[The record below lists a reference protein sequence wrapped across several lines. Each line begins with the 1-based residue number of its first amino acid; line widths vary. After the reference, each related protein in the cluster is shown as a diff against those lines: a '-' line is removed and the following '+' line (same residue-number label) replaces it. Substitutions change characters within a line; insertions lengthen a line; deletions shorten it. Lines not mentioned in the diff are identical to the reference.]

1 MTIFNSS
8 LLTRRARLSRLLP
21 LGILAV
27 LAGNASALSVPQR
40 VYGPPVSPRFSR
52 TPEVVPT
59 PYLAALGAL
68 PLRFAPAPAAATARP
83 VPLPVQPE
91 PVIDPAVRTDPDPA
105 DHITQE
111 QPDARGSVEPTD
123 PEVPDGRKPVS
134 ILPDDTVR
142 NLRAE
147 DVLPYFQLPSDMPDG
162 EINPSV
168 IVPFTPGT
176 PSRPSQPPSSATYQ
190 LK

>member
-1 MTIFNSS
+1 MTLFNSS

-21 LGILAV
+21 LGLLAV

-40 VYGPPVSPRFSR
+40 VYGPPASPRFSR
-52 TPEVVPT
+52 TPQGVPA

-83 VPLPVQPE
+83 VPLPVQTDPVIEPAVQTDPE
-91 PVIDPAVRTDPDPA
+91 PADESKPEPDTPVV
-105 DHITQE
+105 
-111 QPDARGSVEPTD
+111 PVD
-123 PEVPDGRKPVS
+123 PEVPEGQKPVS

-162 EINPSV
+162 EIHPSV